1 MGGEATI
8 FNSLVLAA
16 VHEERRMILGQR
28 LGVIHTSECVDGI
41 EASRVL
47 YCPGHVEGASGEG
60 STVRGFKASQMFLCK
75 IQSQLLS
82 SFYAHLLS
90 YRPWKVP

>member
-41 EASRVL
+41 
-47 YCPGHVEGASGEG
+47 
-60 STVRGFKASQMFLCK
+60 GFKG
-75 IQSQLLS
+75 IILS
-82 SFYAHLLS
+82 RACG
-90 YRPWKVP
+90 RR